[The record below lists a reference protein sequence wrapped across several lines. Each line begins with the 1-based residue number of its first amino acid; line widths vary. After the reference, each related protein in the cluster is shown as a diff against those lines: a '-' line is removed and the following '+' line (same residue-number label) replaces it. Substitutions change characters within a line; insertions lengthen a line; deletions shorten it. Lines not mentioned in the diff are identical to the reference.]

1 MGKLTEEEYLS
12 KKGRYL
18 YISFTT
24 KNPKTKRDFEKALN
38 RLEKQRKSQKYKEG
52 AKC

>member
-1 MGKLTEEEYLS
+1 MTEEEYLS

-24 KNPKTKRDFEKALN
+24 KNPKTKRDFDKALN
-38 RLEKQRKSQKYKEG
+38 RLEKKRKGERYANKRN
-52 AKC
+52 

>member
-1 MGKLTEEEYLS
+1 MTEEEYLS

-24 KNPKTKRDFEKALN
+24 KNPKKKRDYDKALN
-38 RLEKQRKSQKYKEG
+38 RLEKQWKGIIYGNKK
-52 AKC
+52 

>member
-1 MGKLTEEEYLS
+1 MTEEEYLS

-24 KNPKTKRDFEKALN
+24 KNPKTKRDYDKALN
-38 RLEKQRKSQKYKEG
+38 RLEKQWKGIIYGNKK
-52 AKC
+52 

>member
-1 MGKLTEEEYLS
+1 MTEEEYLS

-24 KNPKTKRDFEKALN
+24 KNPKTKRDYDKALI
-38 RLEKQRKSQKYKEG
+38 RLEKQWKGERYANKRN
-52 AKC
+52 

>member
-1 MGKLTEEEYLS
+1 MTEEEYLN

-24 KNPKTKRDFEKALN
+24 KNPKTKRDFEKALI
-38 RLEKQRKSQKYKEG
+38 RLEKQWKGIIYGNK
-52 AKC
+52 